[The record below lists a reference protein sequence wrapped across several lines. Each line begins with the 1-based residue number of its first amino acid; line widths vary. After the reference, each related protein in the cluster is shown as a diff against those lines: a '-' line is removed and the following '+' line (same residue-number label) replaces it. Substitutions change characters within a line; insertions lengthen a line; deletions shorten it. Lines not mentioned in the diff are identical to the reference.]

1 MLEFWNRL
9 LYAVGTWNG
18 HVCVRVV
25 VGIHLSRL
33 LYPQETRVCC
43 SMYRKK
49 PHFHLPPNA
58 VVAITGW
65 NGVVTFPGIAAE
77 LEVIPAKTTWELS
90 MWLHLS
96 APAFMGPTPGL
107 CMASRLSALSLE
119 NFQHSFQLVHFIL

>member
-1 MLEFWNRL
+1 MSAVL
-9 LYAVGTWNG
+9 L
-18 HVCVRVV
+18 C
-25 VGIHLSRL
+25 I
-33 LYPQETRVCC
+33 E
-43 SMYRKK
+43 KK
-49 PHFHLPPNA
+49 RHFLLPPNA

-65 NGVVTFPGIAAE
+65 NGVVAFLAAE

-119 NFQHSFQLVHFIL
+119 NFQHSFQLAHFIL